1 MAIQMTPAAFPGD
14 GFDVAVVGAG
24 IVGLAHALA
33 AVRLGKRVVVID
45 RDAHANGA
53 SIRNFGFVTVT
64 GQQAGDCWRRAM
76 RSRDIWAEVAPQA
89 GIAVEQRGACIV
101 ARRPEAK
108 DVLAAFL
115 QTDMGRDCRLIT
127 PAQAAEH
134 VPALRR
140 NAIQAALWS
149 PHDLR
154 VESRTAIPALARW
167 LAEAWGVTFLRSTL
181 VKDIAPPHID
191 TTRGWIDADV
201 VIVCPGTDFQ
211 TLYADRIAAQGV
223 RTCQLHMLRL
233 EPPQPM
239 RRLATPVMSD
249 LSMGRYLGFAELPQA
264 AALKQRL
271 AAEQA
276 AALEHGV
283 HLIVVQS
290 ADGSLVVGDSHHY
303 GETIAPFA
311 PTLVDDVILEEFD
324 AVFDLPGRRVQE
336 RWVGSYATADDKL
349 MLVDRPSDDVRIV
362 MVTSGTGASTGFA
375 IGEEVIGELFGSQK
389 L

>member
-1 MAIQMTPAAFPGD
+1 MTTATLSLGT
-14 GFDVAVVGAG
+14 FDVAVVGAG

-33 AVRLGKRVVVID
+33 AARRGKRVVVID
-45 RDAHANGA
+45 RDAQANGA
-53 SIRNFGFVTVT
+53 SIRNFGFITVT
-64 GQQAGDCWRRAM
+64 GQQAGDCWRRAK
-76 RSRDIWAEVAPQA
+76 RSSEIWADAAPQA
-89 GIAVEQRGACIV
+89 GIAIEQRGACIV
-101 ARRPEAK
+101 ARRPEAC
-108 DVLAAFL
+108 DVLAAFQ
-115 QTDMGRDCRLIT
+115 QTEMGRDCRLIT
-127 PAQAAEH
+127 PSQATEH

-140 NAIQAALWS
+140 DALQAALWS

-167 LAEAWGVTFLRSTL
+167 LAEALDVTFLRSTL
-181 VKDIAPPHID
+181 VRDIAPPHID

-233 EPPQPM
+233 EPAQPIP
-239 RRLATPVMSD
+239 RLATPVMSD

-271 AAEQA
+271 ATEQA
-276 AALEHGV
+276 TALEHGV

-303 GETIAPFA
+303 GETVAPFA
-311 PTLVDDVILEEFD
+311 PALVDDVILEEFD
-324 AVFDLPGRRVQE
+324 AVLDLPGRRVRE
-336 RWVGSYATADDKL
+336 RWVGSYASADDKL
-349 MLVDRPSDDVRIV
+349 MFVDRPSDDVRIV

-375 IGEEVIGELFGSQK
+375 IGEEVIGELFDSQQQ
-389 L
+389 